1 VQPET
6 KFARLGGDRIAYQVL
21 GEGPPDLVLA
31 RRSYGHIDVAWEDPG
46 ITLFLRTLASFCRLI
61 LFDRRGTGPSDPL
74 PLDPLPP
81 WESYAEELAA
91 VLDEVGS
98 ERAAIMAEL
107 DAGPTA
113 LLFAGTRPERTGAL
127 VLVHTSAKFVAGG
140 DYPIGVAAEDVE
152 ALVARFDQL
161 WGSDAMATML
171 APSRAGDARFLRW
184 FAKWQRASVSPRA
197 ARAFLRAMAEVDVR
211 PVLPLVQAP
220 TLILHRRGFGLV
232 PIEHG
237 RYLAEHIAGA
247 KLVELPGS
255 DVDLSWETPE
265 LALDEIQEFLT
276 GLRRTVEPS
285 RVLATVLFTD
295 IVGSTERA
303 ARVGDRRWRELLGVH
318 DELTGRL
325 VEEFGGQLVKT
336 TGDGILATF
345 DGPGRAIRCA
355 AALGEELGGI
365 GLQVRAGL
373 HTGEVEL
380 RDGDVAGIAVHV
392 AARVM
397 AAAGPGEV
405 LASRTVR
412 DLVVGSDIVMDD
424 LGTRP
429 LKGVEGAWQLFAAT
443 TRMGRGHAGA
453 PDRPA

>member
-1 VQPET
+1 MQPET
-6 KFARLGGDRIAYQVL
+6 RYARLGGDRIAYQVL
-21 GEGPPDLVLA
+21 GGGPPDLLLA

-46 ITLFLRTLASFCRLI
+46 ITLFLRSLASFCRLI

-81 WESYAEELAA
+81 WESYAEELTA

-98 ERAAIMAEL
+98 DRAAIMAEV

-113 LLFAGTRPERTGAL
+113 LLFAGTRPERTSAL
-127 VLVHTSAKFVAGG
+127 VLVNTAARFAAGS
-140 DYPIGVAAEDVE
+140 DYPIGVAAEAVE
-152 ALVARFDQL
+152 AQVARFDEL
-161 WGSDAMATML
+161 WGSDALAAML

-184 FAKWQRASVSPRA
+184 FAKWQRASVSPKA
-197 ARAFLRAMAEVDVR
+197 AQTLLRAMAEVDVR

-220 TLILHRRGFGLV
+220 TLILHRRGFELV
-232 PIEHG
+232 PIAHG

-265 LALDEIQEFLT
+265 LALDAIQEFLT
-276 GLRRTVEPS
+276 GVRRSAEPS

-303 ARVGDRRWRELLGVH
+303 TRLGDRRWRELLEVH
-318 DELTGRL
+318 DELAGRL
-325 VEEFGGQLVKT
+325 VEQFHGRLVKT

-355 AALGEELGGI
+355 AALRDELAGI
-365 GLQVRAGL
+365 GLAIRAGL
-373 HTGEVEL
+373 HTGEIEL
-380 RDGDVAGIAVHV
+380 RDGDVGGIAVHI

-397 AAAGPGEV
+397 AAAGPGQI

-412 DLVVGSDIVMDD
+412 DLVAGSDIAMDD
-424 LGTRP
+424 LGTQQ
-429 LKGVEGAWQLFAAT
+429 LKGVEGAWQLFAAS
-443 TRMGRGHAGA
+443 
-453 PDRPA
+453 P